1 MSNVYLITA
10 NNLIRE
16 LDNLIQ
22 LQYSGKLEISNSQQ
36 QKWCLYFLY
45 GQIVWANGGTQTRRR
60 IYRHLVLNI
69 YHFKWAEIVSEIE
82 DLTIDNW
89 DYQLLSN
96 LYKQNRL
103 TQSQIKSVVDN
114 IIREVLFNL
123 SQNVHGENLVY
134 QKVPEEIIALPINLT
149 DANIFLK
156 YMQESWSNWVKSGLT
171 SISPDLVGV
180 LREPELLK
188 QEVTPL
194 VYKNFER
201 LINGQNSLW
210 DLSVTMKQNI
220 LQITRSLLPF
230 IRKGIV
236 ELIAVADLP
245 LQVNPIISNQ
255 KLFTSHQTKAPLIAC
270 VDDSPQI
277 CKTME
282 QIISGQGL
290 RFIGI
295 QDSLQALPVLIQ
307 HKPNLIFLDL
317 IMPAVNGYEICSQL
331 RKISIFAQTPI
342 VILTGSDGVFDRMR
356 SKVFGA
362 TEFISKPV
370 DKHQVQKILNKYLS
384 RQNAEETTMPVNLAF
399 SY

>member
-1 MSNVYLITA
+1 MNNVYLFTS
-10 NNLIRE
+10 NHLFKE

-22 LQYSGKLEISNSQQ
+22 LQYSGKLEISNS
-36 QKWCLYFLY
+36 KKHNWCLYFIH
-45 GQIVWANGGTQTRRR
+45 GQIIWATGGTQACRRLR
-60 IYRHLVLNI
+60 RHLVFNI
-69 YHFKWAEIVSEIE
+69 YHLKWQEIVAEIE
-82 DLTIDNW
+82 DLALDYW
-89 DYQLLSN
+89 DYLLIGK
-96 LYKQNRL
+96 LYKQNRI
-103 TQSQIKSVVDN
+103 SQVQTKSIVEN

-123 SQNVHGENLVY
+123 AQNIHGNNLIY
-134 QKVPEEIIALPINLT
+134 QQVKDEIIALPINLT
-149 DANIFLK
+149 NANMFLK
-156 YMQESWSNWVKSGLT
+156 YMQESWLNWVKSGLT
-171 SISPDLVGV
+171 SISPDLVAV
-180 LREPELLK
+180 LRQPELLQ

-194 VYKNFER
+194 VYKNLER

-210 DLSVTMKQNI
+210 DLSVTMKQNV

-230 IRKGIV
+230 IRQGIV
-236 ELIAVADLP
+236 ELITVPDIRV
-245 LQVNPIISNQ
+245 QVNSVVFPQ
-255 KLFTSHQTKAPLIAC
+255 KLGATNQANLPLIAC

-282 QIISGQGL
+282 QIISGKGL

-295 QDSLQALPVLIQ
+295 HDSLQALPILIQ
-307 HKPNLIFLDL
+307 NKPNLIFLDL

-384 RQNAEETTMPVNLAF
+384 RQDTEETTMPVNLAF